1 MVRVIPRAWWPVSEP
16 YGDFD
21 FNRGTNK
28 NSMSWFTSPYRDH
41 RKEEP
46 VISAVG
52 GCVMRGIVASG
63 VGTNH
68 SHAGQASP
76 ALWEAAAPTSTHT
89 PGWALVASLGLGV
102 PGDGTTANRRRA
114 GNRSQH
120 KKARSSPRDRYTT
133 SEGLQNYLKGPS
145 EELPFPLS
153 GWGQSLRKT
162 CLNYYCG
169 SLKPCAG

>member
-28 NSMSWFTSPYRDH
+28 NSMRWFTPPYRDH

-52 GCVMRGIVASG
+52 GCVMRGIGASG

-68 SHAGQASP
+68 SHAGKASP
-76 ALWEAAAPTSTHT
+76 ALWEATQKKQEAP
-89 PGWALVASLGLGV
+89 PGIDTQHPRVSR
-102 PGDGTTANRRRA
+102 TTW
-114 GNRSQH
+114 
-120 KKARSSPRDRYTT
+120 K
-133 SEGLQNYLKGPS
+133 GLQKSFHSHWVGGGRVWERLVWTIIVA
-145 EELPFPLS
+145 PLS
-153 GWGQSLRKT
+153 SVLARPEEWSFK
-162 CLNYYCG
+162 N
-169 SLKPCAG
+169 K